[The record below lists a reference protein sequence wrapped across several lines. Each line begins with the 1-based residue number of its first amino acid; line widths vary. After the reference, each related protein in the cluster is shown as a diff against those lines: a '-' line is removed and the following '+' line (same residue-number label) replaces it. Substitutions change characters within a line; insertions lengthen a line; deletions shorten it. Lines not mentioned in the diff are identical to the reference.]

1 MKGLISV
8 ILPVYNGAQFLS
20 DAIESILTQDFNNF
34 EFIIINDGSTDDS
47 IKIIEHYASVD
58 SRIIAINR
66 ENKGL
71 IYTLNEGIK
80 RSTGEYIA
88 RMDADDVSIKNRLQ
102 SQYKYMS
109 ANKLDICGGNYIEI
123 DADSKET
130 CHKRVFQKDYEILLA
145 MATNVPFAHPSVM
158 MRKEFLNLN
167 KLTYGMNG
175 YKHAEDL
182 DLWMNMYNSGAKFG
196 NINSFILKYRVLST
210 SLSRVNIKKI
220 KNESNIQFNKFVKK
234 NKNNFEKA
242 FKYFFENEFN
252 NQELEKIYILAVL
265 QYSLVSSNFNMLY
278 YCIKKVSGYRF
289 FIASLSFIKLKY
301 GGLRLND
308 NS

>member
-1 MKGLISV
+1 VKGLISV

-196 NINSFILKYRVLST
+196 NINSIILKYRILANSM
-210 SLSRVNIKKI
+210 SRVNRKEIAIESDKKFD
-220 KNESNIQFNKFVKK
+220 EFVKQNKMNFSIAFNTFFLTNDNHK
-234 NKNNFEKA
+234 NIERIAVKA
-242 FKYFFENEFN
+242 ALRYALLNIDLRILYKCYRKVSLLSFFVGFFSFVKFKY
-252 NQELEKIYILAVL
+252 LHRIL
-265 QYSLVSSNFNMLY
+265 
-278 YCIKKVSGYRF
+278 
-289 FIASLSFIKLKY
+289 
-301 GGLRLND
+301 
-308 NS
+308 